1 MEKPNITNYE
11 WHSTG
16 LEIRAINSL
25 IIANVYKH
33 EGINQPKEEAEANA
47 KAISAVPEMIEALI
61 EIMKVHRHVYGL
73 DGAWDKELK
82 QAEQALTKAGV
93 EL

>member
-1 MEKPNITNYE
+1 MKKPKIELTDE
-11 WHSTG
+11 WSFHISVTPKG
-16 LEIRAINSL
+16 GESMYPSEIQEA
-25 IIANVYKH
+25 YK
-33 EGINQPKEEAEANA
+33 A
-47 KAISAVPEMIEALI
+47 MIEALI

-93 EL
+93 KL